1 MNMNKQKALELLS
14 ELQSE
19 IPKDQQAIIHA
30 LLYIGDELA
39 IDNLTA
45 E

>member
-1 MNMNKQKALELLS
+1 MNTNKQKALELLN

-39 IDNLTA
+39 IDNLIA